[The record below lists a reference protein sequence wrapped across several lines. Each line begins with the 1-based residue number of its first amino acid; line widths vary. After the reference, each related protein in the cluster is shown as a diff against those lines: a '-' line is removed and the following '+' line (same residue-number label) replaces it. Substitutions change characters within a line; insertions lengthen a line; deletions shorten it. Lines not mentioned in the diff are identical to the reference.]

1 MKSWPEVQ
9 LASTARIVSW
19 AQDQRWAQAMAQ
31 CQQDAQWHAEGD
43 VWTHTL
49 MVVAQIETLP
59 EWPSLDRSS
68 QLALLFTALL
78 HDSGKPATTHIDEPT
93 GRTRSPK
100 HALVGAGIARSVL
113 RDLGCELRL
122 REKIVG
128 LVRFHG
134 RPAFVLE
141 KPDPAHEVIQL
152 SWLVD
157 NRLLYLFALAD
168 SRGRRTS
175 DTVRAEENIHLW
187 KLVADENQCFDQPY
201 GFANDHARFLFYRH
215 ALSSLHYVPREDF
228 SCIVTL
234 MSGLPGSGKDTWLN
248 QNRPELSVVSLDDLR
263 DELDIEAT
271 GNQGRVIQAA
281 RERCREHLR
290 ARTAF
295 AFNAT
300 NIVAQ
305 TRRQWI
311 DLFANYGARIEVV
324 YLEPPLPMI
333 LERNERREQRVP
345 PSVIHRLLEKTEP
358 PTFAEAHSVSLVGE
372 PALVHG
378 STTGS

>member
-1 MKSWPEVQ
+1 MKSWAEVH
-9 LASTARIVSW
+9 LASTENILSW
-19 AQDQRWAQAMAQ
+19 AQDQPWARAMAQ
-31 CQQDAQWHAEGD
+31 CQQDAEWHAEGD

-49 MVVAQIETLP
+49 MVVAQIERLP
-59 EWPSLDRSS
+59 EWPSLDRNS

-78 HDSGKPATTHIDEPT
+78 HDSGKPVTTHIDEAT

-100 HALVGAGIARSVL
+100 HALVGAAIARSVL

-141 KPDPAHEVIQL
+141 RPEPALEVIRL
-152 SWLVD
+152 SWLLD

-201 GFANDHARFLFYRH
+201 GFANDQARFLFHRH
-215 ALSSLHYVPREDF
+215 ALSSLHYAPREEYT
-228 SCIVTL
+228 CTVAL

-248 QNRPELSVVSLDDLR
+248 QNRPEVPVVSLDDLR
-263 DELDIEAT
+263 DELDVEAT
-271 GNQGRVIQAA
+271 ENQGRVIQAA

-290 ARTAF
+290 ARADF

-305 TRRQWI
+305 TRKRWI
-311 DLFANYGARIEVV
+311 DLFADYGARIEVV
-324 YLEPPLPMI
+324 YIEPPLAAI
-333 LERNERREQRVP
+333 LERNERRQQRVP
-345 PSVIHRLLEKTEP
+345 RSVIHRLLDKTEP
-358 PTFAEAHSVSLVGE
+358 PTWAEAHSVSLFE
-372 PALVHG
+372 
-378 STTGS
+378 